1 MFTCAD
7 TSLIYNYTIDNAD
20 LTIKSLY
27 NQIEFDKWFLFPEG
41 TNEGETMQPRG
52 FYQWAV
58 ENKYNIGTDGHP
70 LEDAHKDAAE
80 LIKERFNELVKKF
93 I

>member
-7 TSLIYNYTIDNAD
+7 TNLFYNYTINNPDSFI
-20 LTIKSLY
+20 LSVY
-27 NQIEFDKWFLFPEG
+27 NQIDFNNWFLFPAG
-41 TNEGETMQPRG
+41 INPQDTQNPRG

-58 ENKYNIGTDGHP
+58 ENKYRIGLTHP
-70 LEDAHKDAAE
+70 LEEAHQDAAK
-80 LIKERFNELVKKF
+80 LMQGKFNELVKKT